1 VVLYRVSVHRVVI
14 FLVESVCA
22 DLRGDVFVVLVRQF
36 LKFVVLL
43 VGLFFFFCLFLFC
56 VFRFFS
62 GFCKIFV
69 LLSFSY

>member
-1 VVLYRVSVHRVVI
+1 MVLYRVSVHRVVI

-43 VGLFFFFCLFLFC
+43 VGLFFFF
-56 VFRFFS
+56 
-62 GFCKIFV
+62 
-69 LLSFSY
+69 